1 MIVFI
6 LLYTVRFLVQYLSAV
21 FWKVLLGIFIMAVL
35 KLEKDNESQEIEFEL
50 DYLASL
56 TTRQR
61 FQMMQQKSLEM
72 ALLLRRNG
80 RRKSTQVIKR
90 T

>member
-1 MIVFI
+1 
-6 LLYTVRFLVQYLSAV
+6 
-21 FWKVLLGIFIMAVL
+21 MAVL
-35 KLEKDNESQEIEFEL
+35 KLEKDDEQQEIKFEL

-61 FQMMQQKSLEM
+61 FKMMLKKSREM
-72 ALLLRRNG
+72 LLLLKQNG
-80 RRKSTQVIKR
+80 HRKSTQVIKR

>member
-1 MIVFI
+1 
-6 LLYTVRFLVQYLSAV
+6 
-21 FWKVLLGIFIMAVL
+21 MAVL
-35 KLEKDNESQEIEFEL
+35 KLKKANERREIEFEL

-61 FQMMQQKSLEM
+61 FEMMLQKSREM
-72 ALLLRRNG
+72 ALLLKRNERR
-80 RRKSTQVIKR
+80 RFTQVVKR

>member
-1 MIVFI
+1 
-6 LLYTVRFLVQYLSAV
+6 
-21 FWKVLLGIFIMAVL
+21 MAVL
-35 KLEKDNESQEIEFEL
+35 KLGKDDEHREIKFEL

-61 FQMMQQKSLEM
+61 FQMMAQKSREM
-72 ALLLRRNG
+72 ILLLKRNEH
-80 RRKSTQVIKR
+80 RKSTRVIKR

>member
-1 MIVFI
+1 MP
-6 LLYTVRFLVQYLSAV
+6 
-21 FWKVLLGIFIMAVL
+21 VL
-35 KLEKDNESQEIEFEL
+35 KLEKDDERQEIEFEL

-61 FQMMQQKSLEM
+61 FQMMQQKSREM
-72 ALLLRRNG
+72 ILLLGRNG
-80 RRKSTQVIKR
+80 RRKSTQVVKR

>member
-1 MIVFI
+1 
-6 LLYTVRFLVQYLSAV
+6 
-21 FWKVLLGIFIMAVL
+21 MAVL
-35 KLEKDNESQEIEFEL
+35 KLKKANERQEIEFEL

-61 FQMMQQKSLEM
+61 FQMMLQKSREM
-72 ALLLRRNG
+72 ALLMKRNG
-80 RRKSTQVIKR
+80 RRKSTQVVKR

>member
-1 MIVFI
+1 
-6 LLYTVRFLVQYLSAV
+6 
-21 FWKVLLGIFIMAVL
+21 MAVL
-35 KLEKDNESQEIEFEL
+35 KLGKTNESQEIEFEL

-61 FQMMQQKSLEM
+61 FQMMLQKSREM
-72 ALLLRRNG
+72 ALLLKRNG
-80 RRKSTQVIKR
+80 HRKSTQVVKR

>member
-1 MIVFI
+1 
-6 LLYTVRFLVQYLSAV
+6 
-21 FWKVLLGIFIMAVL
+21 MAVL
-35 KLEKDNESQEIEFEL
+35 KLKKANERQEIEFEL

-61 FQMMQQKSLEM
+61 FGMMLQKSREM
-72 ALLLRRNG
+72 ALLMKRNG
-80 RRKSTQVIKR
+80 RRKSTQVVKR

>member
-1 MIVFI
+1 
-6 LLYTVRFLVQYLSAV
+6 
-21 FWKVLLGIFIMAVL
+21 MAVL
-35 KLEKDNESQEIEFEL
+35 KLEKDDDRQEIEFEL

-61 FQMMQQKSLEM
+61 FQMMAKKSREM
-72 ALLLRRNG
+72 ISLLKQNG
-80 RRKSTQVIKR
+80 HRESTQVIKR

>member
-1 MIVFI
+1 MP
-6 LLYTVRFLVQYLSAV
+6 
-21 FWKVLLGIFIMAVL
+21 VL
-35 KLEKDNESQEIEFEL
+35 KLKKANERQEIEFEL

-61 FQMMQQKSLEM
+61 FQMMLQKSREM
-72 ALLLRRNG
+72 ALLLKRNG
-80 RRKSTQVIKR
+80 RRRSTQVVKR

>member
-1 MIVFI
+1 
-6 LLYTVRFLVQYLSAV
+6 
-21 FWKVLLGIFIMAVL
+21 MAVL
-35 KLEKDNESQEIEFEL
+35 KLEKDDEHQEIEFEL

-61 FQMMQQKSLEM
+61 FQMMRQKSREM
-72 ALLLRRNG
+72 ILLLERNG
-80 RRKSTQVIKR
+80 RRKSTQVVKR

>member
-1 MIVFI
+1 MP
-6 LLYTVRFLVQYLSAV
+6 
-21 FWKVLLGIFIMAVL
+21 VL
-35 KLEKDNESQEIEFEL
+35 KLKKANDRQEIEFEL

-61 FQMMQQKSLEM
+61 FQMMLQKSREM
-72 ALLLRRNG
+72 ALLLKRNG
-80 RRKSTQVIKR
+80 RRRSTQVVKR

>member
-1 MIVFI
+1 
-6 LLYTVRFLVQYLSAV
+6 
-21 FWKVLLGIFIMAVL
+21 MAVL
-35 KLEKDNESQEIEFEL
+35 KLKKANERREIEFEL

-61 FQMMQQKSLEM
+61 FGMMLQKSREM
-72 ALLLRRNG
+72 ALLLKRNG
-80 RRKSTQVIKR
+80 RRKSTQVVKR

>member
-1 MIVFI
+1 
-6 LLYTVRFLVQYLSAV
+6 
-21 FWKVLLGIFIMAVL
+21 MAVL
-35 KLEKDNESQEIEFEL
+35 KLEEDNESREIEFEL

-56 TTRQR
+56 TTQQR
-61 FQMMQQKSLEM
+61 FQMMLQKSLEM

-80 RRKSTQVIKR
+80 HRKTTQVIKR

>member
-1 MIVFI
+1 
-6 LLYTVRFLVQYLSAV
+6 
-21 FWKVLLGIFIMAVL
+21 MAVL
-35 KLEKDNESQEIEFEL
+35 KLKKANERQEIKFEL

-61 FQMMQQKSLEM
+61 FQMMLQKSREM
-72 ALLLRRNG
+72 ALLMKRNG
-80 RRKSTQVIKR
+80 RRKSTQVVKR

>member
-1 MIVFI
+1 
-6 LLYTVRFLVQYLSAV
+6 
-21 FWKVLLGIFIMAVL
+21 MAVL
-35 KLEKDNESQEIEFEL
+35 KLKKANERQEIKFEL

-61 FQMMQQKSLEM
+61 FQMMLQKSREM
-72 ALLLRRNG
+72 ALLLKRNG
-80 RRKSTQVIKR
+80 RRKSTQVVKR

>member
-1 MIVFI
+1 
-6 LLYTVRFLVQYLSAV
+6 
-21 FWKVLLGIFIMAVL
+21 MAVL
-35 KLEKDNESQEIEFEL
+35 KLEKANERQEIACEL

-61 FQMMQQKSLEM
+61 FQMMLQKSREM
-72 ALLLRRNG
+72 ALLLKRNG
-80 RRKSTQVIKR
+80 RRKSTQVAKR

>member
-1 MIVFI
+1 
-6 LLYTVRFLVQYLSAV
+6 
-21 FWKVLLGIFIMAVL
+21 MAVL
-35 KLEKDNESQEIEFEL
+35 KLKKDDERQEIKFEL

-61 FQMMQQKSLEM
+61 FQMMAQKSREII
-72 ALLLRRNG
+72 LLLKRNG
-80 RRKSTQVIKR
+80 RRKSTQVVKR